1 MEPREQAAEPEW
13 DGFRR
18 QRWANR
24 FALLFALTFG
34 TSTGLFFAGV
44 YEGYGRGHQVA
55 NLIFGIF
62 ALVSVTAGMFLGR
75 LLAWRLAE
83 RSRRIA
89 MIMTLVLG
97 LAAVAWSWTI
107 HQSGG

>member
-1 MEPREQAAEPEW
+1 MEPREQEW

-34 TSTGLFFAGV
+34 TSTGLFFSGV

-55 NLIFGIF
+55 WLIFGIF
-62 ALVSVTAGMFLGR
+62 ELVSITAGLFLGR
-75 LLAWRLAE
+75 LLAWRLTE
-83 RSRRIA
+83 NSRRAA
-89 MIMTLVLG
+89 MIIVLALG